1 VKVAA
6 YQAPLLEPASKDA
19 FEAIRAAITESEAQ
33 QVDILCCPE
42 AILGGLADDARDP
55 RAHAIE
61 ASALIDVLA
70 PLASDRVTTIVGFTE
85 QAVGGALYNAAAVLH
100 RGSIAGTYRKRHPAI
115 NRSVYT
121 AGTDTPVFTIDGLM
135 FGIIICNDSNHPE
148 PIHSVA
154 ARGARVLFVP
164 SNNGLPPEKSYPELV
179 ADTRRLDQ
187 AIASKHHLWVV
198 RADVAGS
205 CAGLVS
211 DGSSA
216 IVDPDGRIVAVA
228 RPGTHDLLI
237 AEITLPGDA
246 PSRTPSRAR

>member
-1 VKVAA
+1 VNVAA
-6 YQAPLLEPASKDA
+6 YQAPLLEPASNEA
-19 FEAIRAAITESEAQ
+19 FERIRGAIAASEAQ

-55 RAHAIE
+55 RAHAID
-61 ASALIDVLA
+61 ASALTHVLA

-85 QAVGGALYNAAAVLH
+85 QAAGGTLHNAAAILH
-100 RGSIAGTYRKRHPAI
+100 RGSIAGVYRKRHPAI
-115 NRSVYT
+115 NRSAYT
-121 AGTDTPVFTIDGLM
+121 AGTDTPAFTLDGVT

-148 PIHSVA
+148 LIRSIA
-154 ARGARVLFVP
+154 ALGACVLFVP
-164 SNNGLPPEKSYPELV
+164 SNNGLPPEKSYPGLA

-187 AIASKHHLWVV
+187 TIAIAHRMWVV

-205 CAGLVS
+205 IAGLIS

-216 IVDPDGRIVAVA
+216 IVDPDGRIVAAA

-237 AEITLPGDA
+237 AEITLPEDA
-246 PSRTPSRAR
+246 PSRTRSRAR